1 MSNIYNSDW
10 FGRNSDFTRQGQDR
24 LFWESD
30 NEAYSS
36 FLYPGTQEQIKLMVS
51 DDAKMTSELQKLVKR
66 FALAA
71 SIKSSCKSSG
81 SYTDGK
87 QIVIS
92 SNIED
97 ITPKKK
103 LDVMI
108 GLALHEI
115 SHCLYT
121 EFSALKNK
129 NDIQKALI
137 NIIEDE
143 LIETQLG
150 MTYPGYANF
159 FKAVKYHMF
168 DKLGHEN
175 LLKKAN
181 SELEQIMTLFLYIV
195 RYPKYVCEVDKKIM
209 KTYEELFTKIKNIL
223 DSHGCLSENI
233 VGKVTKNSVGAAYD
247 IYELLKKYIDKN
259 QDNQSGDNENGD
271 ESSEG
276 EGSEGDESSEGS
288 EGDESSEGEGSEG
301 DESSEGE
308 SSEKSSKPKSFA
320 DQERE
325 FSSSEINEAFKKI
338 QESCDAGTN
347 PPIDNNIRTEVEAM
361 LRTEQS
367 NQKTARL
374 WRTNGRA
381 SSLNKKQIETEASKF
396 SKIIRNISV
405 NNVATKAV
413 TVVNRFLR
421 NGNLDSRLLASAIQ
435 GVPTVYQ
442 QRICKNVKK
451 NEPKFAIVLTLD
463 ESGSINE
470 LQRRIF
476 VTYCTTFMK
485 AFKKDTNIEV
495 YVYGHADYLRCYYSK
510 KKKDLDLLYS
520 NYSECGQCE
529 SVSYREII
537 NDVKSQTNLPIVM
550 VNFTDSGYCD
560 SSLNISQLVNEF
572 KNKVSFNTLIF
583 SDNYYVEKIKNI
595 NNDIYGEGHYLINTT
610 NLKKRTSNI
619 NKDFLMSVV
628 NLINSNYKATMK

>member
-10 FGRNSDFTRQGQDR
+10 FGRNSDFTRQGKDR

-36 FLYPGTQEQIKLMVS
+36 FLYPGTQEKIEQMVS

-71 SIKSSCKSSG
+71 SIKASCKSSG
-81 SYTDGK
+81 SYTNGK

-233 VGKVTKNSVGAAYD
+233 VGKVTGNSVGAASD
-247 IYELLKKYIDKN
+247 IYELLKKYIDEN
-259 QDNQSGDNENGD
+259 QDNQSRENGEGD
-271 ESSEG
+271 ESSEGEGSEG
-276 EGSEGDESSEGS
+276 EGSEGDESSEA
-288 EGDESSEGEGSEG
+288 
-301 DESSEGE
+301 E
-308 SSEKSSKPKSFA
+308 SSEKSSKSKSFA

-325 FSSSEINEAFKKI
+325 FSSSEINEAIKKI

-367 NQKTARL
+367 TKKAARL

-381 SSLNKKQIETEASKF
+381 SSLNKKQIEAEASKF

-413 TVVNRFLR
+413 TTVNRFLR

-476 VTYCTTFMK
+476 VTYCTAFMK
-485 AFKKDTNIEV
+485 AFEKDANIEV

-610 NLKKRTSNI
+610 NLKQRTSNI
-619 NKDFLMSVV
+619 NKEFLMDVV
-628 NLINSNYKATMK
+628 KLINSNYKATMK

>member
-10 FGRNSDFTRQGQDR
+10 FGRNSDFTRQGKDR

-36 FLYPGTQEQIKLMVS
+36 FLYPGTQEKIEQMVS

-66 FALAA
+66 FALTA
-71 SIKSSCKSSG
+71 SIKSSHKSSG
-81 SYTDGK
+81 SYTNGK

-233 VGKVTKNSVGAAYD
+233 VGKVTGNSVGAALD
-247 IYELLKKYIDKN
+247 IYELLKKYIDEN
-259 QDNQSGDNENGD
+259 QDNQSGENG
-271 ESSEG
+271 
-276 EGSEGDESSEGS
+276 

-308 SSEKSSKPKSFA
+308 SSEKSSKSKSFA

-325 FSSSEINEAFKKI
+325 FSSSEINEAIKKI

-367 NQKTARL
+367 TKKSARL

-381 SSLNKKQIETEASKF
+381 SSLNKKQIEAEASKF

-413 TVVNRFLR
+413 TTVNRFLR

-476 VTYCTTFMK
+476 VTYCTAFMK
-485 AFKKDTNIEV
+485 AFEKDANIEV

-572 KNKVSFNTLIF
+572 KNKVSFNTLVF
-583 SDNYYVEKIKNI
+583 SDNYYVEKIKKI

-610 NLKKRTSNI
+610 NLKQRTSNI
-619 NKDFLMSVV
+619 NKEFLMDVV
-628 NLINSNYKATMK
+628 KLINSNYKATMK

>member
-10 FGRNSDFTRQGQDR
+10 FGRNSDFTRQGKDR

-36 FLYPGTQEQIKLMVS
+36 FLYPGTQEKIEQMVS

-66 FALAA
+66 FALTA
-71 SIKSSCKSSG
+71 SIKSSHKSSG
-81 SYTDGK
+81 SYTNGK

-181 SELEQIMTLFLYIV
+181 NELEQIMTLFLYIV

-233 VGKVTKNSVGAAYD
+233 VGKVTGNSVGAALD
-247 IYELLKKYIDKN
+247 IYELLKKYIDEN
-259 QDNQSGDNENGD
+259 QENNSGENGEGD
-271 ESSEG
+271 ESSEGEGSEG
-276 EGSEGDESSEGS
+276 EGSEGDESSEA
-288 EGDESSEGEGSEG
+288 
-301 DESSEGE
+301 E
-308 SSEKSSKPKSFA
+308 SSEKSSKSKSFA

-325 FSSSEINEAFKKI
+325 FSSSEINEAIKKI

-347 PPIDNNIRTEVEAM
+347 PPTDNNIRTEVEAM

-367 NQKTARL
+367 TKKGARL

-381 SSLNKKQIETEASKF
+381 SSLNKKQIEAEASKF

-413 TVVNRFLR
+413 TTVNRFLR

-476 VTYCTTFMK
+476 VTYCTAFMK
-485 AFKKDTNIEV
+485 AFEKDANIEV

-583 SDNYYVEKIKNI
+583 SDNYYVEKIKKI

-610 NLKKRTSNI
+610 NLKQRTSNI
-619 NKDFLMSVV
+619 NKEFLMDVV
-628 NLINSNYKATMK
+628 KLINSNYKATMK

>member
-10 FGRNSDFTRQGQDR
+10 FGRNSDFTRQGKDR

-36 FLYPGTQEQIKLMVS
+36 FLYPGTQEKIEQMVS

-71 SIKSSCKSSG
+71 SIKASCKSSG
-81 SYTDGK
+81 SYTNGK

-233 VGKVTKNSVGAAYD
+233 VGKVTGNSVGAALD
-247 IYELLKKYIDKN
+247 IYELLKEYIDEN
-259 QDNQSGDNENGD
+259 QDNQSGENGEGD
-271 ESSEG
+271 ESSEGEGSEG
-276 EGSEGDESSEGS
+276 EGSEGDESSEA
-288 EGDESSEGEGSEG
+288 
-301 DESSEGE
+301 E
-308 SSEKSSKPKSFA
+308 SSEKSSKSKSFA

-325 FSSSEINEAFKKI
+325 FSSSEINEAIKKI

-367 NQKTARL
+367 TKKAARL

-381 SSLNKKQIETEASKF
+381 SSLNKKQIEAEASKF

-413 TVVNRFLR
+413 TTVNRFLR

-476 VTYCTTFMK
+476 VTYCTAFMK
-485 AFKKDTNIEV
+485 AFEKDANIEV

-583 SDNYYVEKIKNI
+583 SDNYYVEKIKKI

-610 NLKKRTSNI
+610 NLKQRTSNI
-619 NKDFLMSVV
+619 NKEFLMDVV
-628 NLINSNYKATMK
+628 KLINSNYKATMK

>member
-36 FLYPGTQEQIKLMVS
+36 FLYPGTQEQIKQMVS

-66 FALAA
+66 FALRA
-71 SIKSSCKSSG
+71 SIKASCKSSG
-81 SYTDGK
+81 SYTNGK

-103 LDVMI
+103 LDVML

-181 SELEQIMTLFLYIV
+181 NELEQIMTLFLYIV

-233 VGKVTKNSVGAAYD
+233 VGKVTGNSVGAALD
-247 IYELLKKYIDKN
+247 IYELLKEYIDEN
-259 QDNQSGDNENGD
+259 QENNSGENGEGD

-276 EGSEGDESSEGS
+276 EG
-288 EGDESSEGEGSEG
+288 SEGEGSEG

-308 SSEKSSKPKSFA
+308 SSEKSSKSKSFA

-325 FSSSEINEAFKKI
+325 FSSSEINEAIKKI

-361 LRTEQS
+361 LRTDQS
-367 NQKTARL
+367 TQKAARL

-381 SSLNKKQIETEASKF
+381 RSLNKKQIESEASKF

-476 VTYCTTFMK
+476 VTYCTAFMK
-485 AFKKDTNIEV
+485 AFEKDANIEV

-583 SDNYYVEKIKNI
+583 SDNYYVEKIKSI

-610 NLKKRTSNI
+610 NLKQRTSNI
-619 NKDFLMSVV
+619 NKEFLMDVV
-628 NLINSNYKATMK
+628 KLINSNYKATMK

>member
-10 FGRNSDFTRQGQDR
+10 FGRNSDFTRQGKDR

-36 FLYPGTQEQIKLMVS
+36 FLYPGTQEKIEQMVS

-66 FALAA
+66 FALTA
-71 SIKSSCKSSG
+71 SIKASCKSSG
-81 SYTDGK
+81 SYTNGK

-233 VGKVTKNSVGAAYD
+233 VGKVTGNSVGAASD
-247 IYELLKKYIDKN
+247 IYELLKKYIDEN
-259 QDNQSGDNENGD
+259 QDNQSEEN
-271 ESSEG
+271 
-276 EGSEGDESSEGS
+276 S

-301 DESSEGE
+301 GESSEDE
-308 SSEKSSKPKSFA
+308 SSEKSSKSKSFA

-325 FSSSEINEAFKKI
+325 FSSSEINEAIKKI

-347 PPIDNNIRTEVEAM
+347 PPVDNNIRTEVEAM

-367 NQKTARL
+367 TKKGARL
-374 WRTNGRA
+374 WRNNGRA
-381 SSLNKKQIETEASKF
+381 SSLNKKQIEAEASKF

-476 VTYCTTFMK
+476 VTYCTAFMK
-485 AFKKDTNIEV
+485 AFEKDANIEV

-583 SDNYYVEKIKNI
+583 SDNYYVEKIKKI

-610 NLKKRTSNI
+610 NLKQRTSNI
-619 NKDFLMSVV
+619 NKEFLMDVV
-628 NLINSNYKATMK
+628 RLINSNYKATMK

>member
-36 FLYPGTQEQIKLMVS
+36 FLYPGTQEKIEQMVS

-66 FALAA
+66 FALPA
-71 SIKSSCKSSG
+71 SIKSSHKSSG
-81 SYTDGK
+81 SYTNGK

-233 VGKVTKNSVGAAYD
+233 VGKVTGNSVGAALD
-247 IYELLKKYIDKN
+247 IYELLKKYIDEN
-259 QDNQSGDNENGD
+259 QDNQSGENGEGD
-271 ESSEG
+271 ESSEGEGSEG
-276 EGSEGDESSEGS
+276 EGSEGDESSEA
-288 EGDESSEGEGSEG
+288 
-301 DESSEGE
+301 E
-308 SSEKSSKPKSFA
+308 SSEKSSKSKSFA

-325 FSSSEINEAFKKI
+325 FSSSEINEAIKKI

-347 PPIDNNIRTEVEAM
+347 PPTDNNIRTEVEAM

-367 NQKTARL
+367 TKKSARL

-476 VTYCTTFMK
+476 VTYCTAFMK
-485 AFKKDTNIEV
+485 AFEKDANIEV

-583 SDNYYVEKIKNI
+583 SDNYYVEKIKKI

-610 NLKKRTSNI
+610 NLKQRTSNI
-619 NKDFLMSVV
+619 NKEFLMDVV
-628 NLINSNYKATMK
+628 KLINSNYKATMK

>member
-10 FGRNSDFTRQGQDR
+10 FGRNSDFTRQGKDR

-36 FLYPGTQEQIKLMVS
+36 FLYPGTQEQINLMVS

-71 SIKSSCKSSG
+71 SIKASCKSSG
-81 SYTDGK
+81 SYTNGK

-129 NDIQKALI
+129 NDIQKSLI

-181 SELEQIMTLFLYIV
+181 NELEQIMTLFLYIV

-233 VGKVTKNSVGAAYD
+233 VGKVTGNSVGAAYD
-247 IYELLKKYIDKN
+247 IYELLKKYIDEN
-259 QDNQSGDNENGD
+259 QDNQSGENGEGD
-271 ESSEG
+271 ESSEGEGSEG
-276 EGSEGDESSEGS
+276 EGSEGDESSEA
-288 EGDESSEGEGSEG
+288 
-301 DESSEGE
+301 E
-308 SSEKSSKPKSFA
+308 SSEKSSKSKSFA

-325 FSSSEINEAFKKI
+325 FSSSEINEAIKKI
-338 QESCDAGTN
+338 QEICDAGTN

-367 NQKTARL
+367 TKKAARL
-374 WRTNGRA
+374 WRNNGRA
-381 SSLNKKQIETEASKF
+381 SSLNKKQIEAEASKF

-476 VTYCTTFMK
+476 VTYCTAFMK
-485 AFKKDTNIEV
+485 AFEKDANIEV

-583 SDNYYVEKIKNI
+583 SDNYYVEKIKKI

-610 NLKKRTSNI
+610 NLKQRTSNI
-619 NKDFLMSVV
+619 NKEFLMDVV
-628 NLINSNYKATMK
+628 KLINSNYKATMK

>member
-10 FGRNSDFTRQGQDR
+10 FGRNSDFTRQGKDR

-36 FLYPGTQEQIKLMVS
+36 FLYPGTQEKIEQMVS
-51 DDAKMTSELQKLVKR
+51 DDAKMTTELQKLVKR

-71 SIKSSCKSSG
+71 SIKASCKSSG
-81 SYTDGK
+81 SYTNGK

-233 VGKVTKNSVGAAYD
+233 VGKVTGNSVGAASD
-247 IYELLKKYIDKN
+247 IYELLKKYIDEN
-259 QDNQSGDNENGD
+259 QDNQSGENGEGDESSEAD

-276 EGSEGDESSEGS
+276 EGSGGGESSE
-288 EGDESSEGEGSEG
+288 D
-301 DESSEGE
+301 E
-308 SSEKSSKPKSFA
+308 SSEKSSKSKSFA

-325 FSSSEINEAFKKI
+325 FSDSEINEAIKKI

-367 NQKTARL
+367 TKKGARL
-374 WRTNGRA
+374 WRNNGRA
-381 SSLNKKQIETEASKF
+381 SSLNKKQIEAEASKF

-476 VTYCTTFMK
+476 VTYCTAFMK
-485 AFKKDTNIEV
+485 AFEKDANIEV

-583 SDNYYVEKIKNI
+583 SDNYYVEKIKKI

-610 NLKKRTSNI
+610 NLKQRTSNI
-619 NKDFLMSVV
+619 NKEFLMDVV
-628 NLINSNYKATMK
+628 KLINSNYKATMK

>member
-10 FGRNSDFTRQGQDR
+10 FGRNSDFTRQGKDR

-36 FLYPGTQEQIKLMVS
+36 FLYPGTQEKIEQMVS

-66 FALAA
+66 FALTA
-71 SIKSSCKSSG
+71 SIKSSHKSSG
-81 SYTDGK
+81 SYTNGK

-129 NDIQKALI
+129 NDIQKSLI

-181 SELEQIMTLFLYIV
+181 NELEQIMTLFLYIV

-233 VGKVTKNSVGAAYD
+233 VGKVTGNSVGAASD
-247 IYELLKKYIDKN
+247 IYELLKKYIDEN
-259 QDNQSGDNENGD
+259 QDNQSGENG
-271 ESSEG
+271 EG
-276 EGSEGDESSEGS
+276 EGS

-308 SSEKSSKPKSFA
+308 SSEKSSKSKSFA

-325 FSSSEINEAFKKI
+325 FSSSEINEAIKKI

-367 NQKTARL
+367 TKKSARL

-381 SSLNKKQIETEASKF
+381 SSLNKKQIEAEASKF

-413 TVVNRFLR
+413 TTINRFLR

-470 LQRRIF
+470 LQRRTF
-476 VTYCTTFMK
+476 VTYCTAFMK
-485 AFKKDTNIEV
+485 AFEKDANIEV

-583 SDNYYVEKIKNI
+583 SDNYYVEKIKKI

-610 NLKKRTSNI
+610 NLKRRTSNI
-619 NKDFLMSVV
+619 NKEFLMDVV

>member
-10 FGRNSDFTRQGQDR
+10 FGRNSDFTRQGKDR

-36 FLYPGTQEQIKLMVS
+36 FLYPGTQEKIEQMVS
-51 DDAKMTSELQKLVKR
+51 DDAKMTTELQKLVKR
-66 FALAA
+66 FALTA
-71 SIKSSCKSSG
+71 SIKASCKSSG
-81 SYTDGK
+81 SYTNGK

-233 VGKVTKNSVGAAYD
+233 VGKVTGNSVGAASD
-247 IYELLKKYIDKN
+247 IYELLKKYIDEN
-259 QDNQSGDNENGD
+259 QDNQSGENG
-271 ESSEG
+271 
-276 EGSEGDESSEGS
+276 EGDESSEG
-288 EGDESSEGEGSEG
+288 ESSEGEGSEG

-308 SSEKSSKPKSFA
+308 SSEKSSKSKSFA
-320 DQERE
+320 EQEHE
-325 FSSSEINEAFKKI
+325 FSSSEINEAIKKI

-367 NQKTARL
+367 TKKSARL

-381 SSLNKKQIETEASKF
+381 SSLNKKQIEAEASKF

-413 TVVNRFLR
+413 TTVNRFLR

-470 LQRRIF
+470 LQRRTF
-476 VTYCTTFMK
+476 VTYCTAFMK
-485 AFKKDTNIEV
+485 AFEKDANIEV

-583 SDNYYVEKIKNI
+583 SDNYYVEKIKKI

-610 NLKKRTSNI
+610 NLKQRTSNI
-619 NKDFLMSVV
+619 NKEFLMDVV
-628 NLINSNYKATMK
+628 KLINSNYKATMK

>member
-10 FGRNSDFTRQGQDR
+10 FGRNSDFTRQGKDR

-36 FLYPGTQEQIKLMVS
+36 FLYPGTQEKIEQMVS
-51 DDAKMTSELQKLVKR
+51 DDAKMTTELQKLVKR
-66 FALAA
+66 FALTA
-71 SIKSSCKSSG
+71 SIKASCKSSG
-81 SYTDGK
+81 SYTNGK

-233 VGKVTKNSVGAAYD
+233 VGKVTGNSVGAASD
-247 IYELLKKYIDKN
+247 IYELLKKYIDEN
-259 QDNQSGDNENGD
+259 QDNQSGENG
-271 ESSEG
+271 
-276 EGSEGDESSEGS
+276 
-288 EGDESSEGEGSEG
+288 EGDESSEGECSEGEGSEA

-308 SSEKSSKPKSFA
+308 SSEKSSKSKSFA

-325 FSSSEINEAFKKI
+325 FSSSEINEAIKKI

-367 NQKTARL
+367 TKKAARL
-374 WRTNGRA
+374 WRNNGRA
-381 SSLNKKQIETEASKF
+381 SSLNKKQIEAEASKF

-413 TVVNRFLR
+413 SVVNRFLR

-476 VTYCTTFMK
+476 VTYCTAFMK
-485 AFKKDTNIEV
+485 AFEKDANIEV

-510 KKKDLDLLYS
+510 KKKDLNLLYS

-572 KNKVSFNTLIF
+572 KNKVSFNTLVF
-583 SDNYYVEKIKNI
+583 SDNYYVEKIKKI

-610 NLKKRTSNI
+610 NLKQRTSNI
-619 NKDFLMSVV
+619 NKEFLMDVV
-628 NLINSNYKATMK
+628 KLINSNYKATMK

>member
-10 FGRNSDFTRQGQDR
+10 FGRNSDFTRQGKDR

-36 FLYPGTQEQIKLMVS
+36 FLYPGTQEKIEQMVS

-71 SIKSSCKSSG
+71 SIKSSHKSSG
-81 SYTDGK
+81 SYTNGK

-233 VGKVTKNSVGAAYD
+233 VGKVTGNSVGAALD
-247 IYELLKKYIDKN
+247 IYELLKEYIDEN
-259 QDNQSGDNENGD
+259 QDNQSGENGEGD
-271 ESSEG
+271 ESSEGEGSEG
-276 EGSEGDESSEGS
+276 EGSEGDESSEA
-288 EGDESSEGEGSEG
+288 
-301 DESSEGE
+301 E
-308 SSEKSSKPKSFA
+308 SSEKSSKSKSFA

-325 FSSSEINEAFKKI
+325 FSSSEINEAIKKI

-367 NQKTARL
+367 TKKAARL

-381 SSLNKKQIETEASKF
+381 SSLNKKQIEAEASKF

-470 LQRRIF
+470 LQRKIF
-476 VTYCTTFMK
+476 VTYCTAFMK
-485 AFKKDTNIEV
+485 AFEKDANIEV

-610 NLKKRTSNI
+610 NLKQRSSNI
-619 NKDFLMSVV
+619 NKEFLMDVV
-628 NLINSNYKATMK
+628 KLINSNYKATMK

>member
-10 FGRNSDFTRQGQDR
+10 FGRNSDFTRQGKDR

-36 FLYPGTQEQIKLMVS
+36 FLYPGTQEKIEQMVS

-66 FALAA
+66 FALTA
-71 SIKSSCKSSG
+71 SIKSSHKSSG
-81 SYTDGK
+81 SYTNGK

-168 DKLGHEN
+168 DTLGHEN

-181 SELEQIMTLFLYIV
+181 NELEQIMTLFLYIV

-233 VGKVTKNSVGAAYD
+233 VGKVTGNSVGAALD
-247 IYELLKKYIDKN
+247 IYELLKEYIDEN
-259 QDNQSGDNENGD
+259 QENNSGENGEGD
-271 ESSEG
+271 ESSEGESSEG
-276 EGSEGDESSEGS
+276 EGSEGDESSEA
-288 EGDESSEGEGSEG
+288 
-301 DESSEGE
+301 E
-308 SSEKSSKPKSFA
+308 SSEKSSKSKSFA

-325 FSSSEINEAFKKI
+325 FSSSEINEAIKKI

-367 NQKTARL
+367 TKKAARL
-374 WRTNGRA
+374 WRNNGRA
-381 SSLNKKQIETEASKF
+381 SSLNKKQIEAEASKF

-470 LQRRIF
+470 LQRRTF
-476 VTYCTTFMK
+476 VTYCTAFMK
-485 AFKKDTNIEV
+485 AFEKDANIEV

-572 KNKVSFNTLIF
+572 KNKVSFNTLVF
-583 SDNYYVEKIKNI
+583 SDNYYVEKIKSI

-610 NLKKRTSNI
+610 NLKQRTSNI
-619 NKDFLMSVV
+619 NKEFLMDVV
-628 NLINSNYKATMK
+628 RLINSNYKATMK

>member
-71 SIKSSCKSSG
+71 SIKSSYKSSG
-81 SYTDGK
+81 SYTNGK

-121 EFSALKNK
+121 EFTALKNK

-159 FKAVKYHMF
+159 FKTVKYHMF

-209 KTYEELFTKIKNIL
+209 NTYEELFTKIKNIL

-233 VGKVTKNSVGAAYD
+233 VGKVTGNSVGAATD
-247 IYELLKKYIDKN
+247 IYELLKEYIDEN
-259 QDNQSGDNENGD
+259 QESNSGDNENGEGD

-276 EGSEGDESSEGS
+276 GENEGESSEGKGSEGDESSE
-288 EGDESSEGEGSEG
+288 
-301 DESSEGE
+301 
-308 SSEKSSKPKSFA
+308 KSFKSKSFA
-320 DQERE
+320 EQERE
-325 FSSSEINEAFKKI
+325 FSDSEINEAIKKI
-338 QESCDAGTN
+338 QESCDASTN
-347 PPIDNNIRTEVEAM
+347 PIDNNIRTEVEAM

-367 NQKTARL
+367 TQKSARL

-381 SSLNKKQIETEASKF
+381 SSLNKKQIESDASKF

-476 VTYCTTFMK
+476 VTYCTAFMK
-485 AFKKDTNIEV
+485 AFEKDTNIEV

-610 NLKKRTSNI
+610 NLKQRTSNI

>member
-36 FLYPGTQEQIKLMVS
+36 FLYPGTQEQIEQMVS

-66 FALAA
+66 FALAT
-71 SIKSSCKSSG
+71 SIKASNKSSG
-81 SYTDGK
+81 SYTNGK

-233 VGKVTKNSVGAAYD
+233 VGKVSGNSVGAAYD
-247 IYELLKKYIDKN
+247 IYELLKEYIDEN
-259 QDNQSGDNENGD
+259 QNNQSGDSKNGGESSED
-271 ESSEG
+271 ESSEGESSEG
-276 EGSEGDESSEGS
+276 EGSEGEGSGGGESSE
-288 EGDESSEGEGSEG
+288 DEN
-301 DESSEGE
+301 
-308 SSEKSSKPKSFA
+308 SEKSSKSKSFA

-325 FSSSEINEAFKKI
+325 FSDSEINEAIKKI

-367 NQKTARL
+367 TKKSARL

-381 SSLNKKQIETEASKF
+381 SSLNKKQIETDASKF

-470 LQRRIF
+470 LQRRTF
-476 VTYCTTFMK
+476 VTYCTAFMK
-485 AFKKDTNIEV
+485 AFEKDANIEV

-583 SDNYYVEKIKNI
+583 SDNYYVEKIKKI

-610 NLKKRTSNI
+610 NLKQRTSNI
-619 NKDFLMSVV
+619 NKEFLMDVV
-628 NLINSNYKATMK
+628 KLINSNYKATMK

>member
-10 FGRNSDFTRQGQDR
+10 FGRNSDFTRQGKDR

-36 FLYPGTQEQIKLMVS
+36 FLYPGTQEQINSMVS

-71 SIKSSCKSSG
+71 SIKASCKSSG
-81 SYTDGK
+81 SYTNGK

-129 NDIQKALI
+129 NEIQKALI

-233 VGKVTKNSVGAAYD
+233 VGKVTGNSVGAASD
-247 IYELLKKYIDKN
+247 IYELLKKYIDEN
-259 QDNQSGDNENGD
+259 QDNQSGENG
-271 ESSEG
+271 EG
-276 EGSEGDESSEGS
+276 ESS
-288 EGDESSEGEGSEG
+288 EGDESSEGEGSEA
-301 DESSEGE
+301 DESSEGK
-308 SSEKSSKPKSFA
+308 SSEKSSKSKSFS

-325 FSSSEINEAFKKI
+325 FSSSEINEAIKKI
-338 QESCDAGTN
+338 QESCDAGADA
-347 PPIDNNIRTEVEAM
+347 PIDNNIRTEVEAM

-367 NQKTARL
+367 TKKGARL

-381 SSLNKKQIETEASKF
+381 SSLNKKQIEAEASKF

-470 LQRRIF
+470 LQRRTF
-476 VTYCTTFMK
+476 VTYCTAFMK
-485 AFKKDTNIEV
+485 AFEKDANIEV

-583 SDNYYVEKIKNI
+583 SDNYYVEKIKKI

-610 NLKKRTSNI
+610 NLKQRTSNI
-619 NKDFLMSVV
+619 NKEFLMDVV
-628 NLINSNYKATMK
+628 KLINSNYKATMK

>member
-10 FGRNSDFTRQGQDR
+10 FGRNSDFTRQGKDR

-36 FLYPGTQEQIKLMVS
+36 FLYPGTQEKIEQMVS

-66 FALAA
+66 FALTA
-71 SIKSSCKSSG
+71 SIKSSHKSSG
-81 SYTDGK
+81 SYTNGK

-247 IYELLKKYIDKN
+247 IYELLKKYIDEN
-259 QDNQSGDNENGD
+259 QDNQSGENGEGD

-276 EGSEGDESSEGS
+276 ESSEA
-288 EGDESSEGEGSEG
+288 EGSEG

-308 SSEKSSKPKSFA
+308 SSEKSSKSKSFA

-325 FSSSEINEAFKKI
+325 FSSSEINEAIKKI

-367 NQKTARL
+367 TKKSARL

-381 SSLNKKQIETEASKF
+381 SSLNKKQIEAEASKF

-413 TVVNRFLR
+413 TTVNRFLR

-476 VTYCTTFMK
+476 VTYCTAFMK
-485 AFKKDTNIEV
+485 AFEKDANIEV

-572 KNKVSFNTLIF
+572 KNKVSFNTLVF

-610 NLKKRTSNI
+610 NLKQRSSNI
-619 NKDFLMSVV
+619 NKEFLMDVV
-628 NLINSNYKATMK
+628 KLINSNYKATMK

>member
-10 FGRNSDFTRQGQDR
+10 FGRNSDFTRQGKDR

-36 FLYPGTQEQIKLMVS
+36 FLYPGTQEKIEQMVS
-51 DDAKMTSELQKLVKR
+51 DDAKMTTELQKLVKR
-66 FALAA
+66 FALTA
-71 SIKSSCKSSG
+71 SIKASCKSSG
-81 SYTDGK
+81 SYTNGK

-233 VGKVTKNSVGAAYD
+233 VGKVTGNSVGAASD
-247 IYELLKKYIDKN
+247 IYELLKKYIDEN
-259 QDNQSGDNENGD
+259 QDNQSGENG
-271 ESSEG
+271 
-276 EGSEGDESSEGS
+276 EGDENS

-301 DESSEGE
+301 EGSEGE
-308 SSEKSSKPKSFA
+308 SSEKSSKSKSFS

-325 FSSSEINEAFKKI
+325 FSDSEINEAIKKI
-338 QESCDAGTN
+338 QKSCDAGTN

-367 NQKTARL
+367 TKKSARL

-381 SSLNKKQIETEASKF
+381 SRLNKKQIETDASKF

-413 TVVNRFLR
+413 TTVNRFLR

-476 VTYCTTFMK
+476 VTYCTAFMK
-485 AFKKDTNIEV
+485 AFEKDANIEV

-583 SDNYYVEKIKNI
+583 SDNYYVEKIKKI

-610 NLKKRTSNI
+610 NLKQRTSNI
-619 NKDFLMSVV
+619 NKEFLMDVV
-628 NLINSNYKATMK
+628 KLINSNYKATMK

>member
-10 FGRNSDFTRQGQDR
+10 FGRNSDFTRQGKDR

-36 FLYPGTQEQIKLMVS
+36 FLYPGTQEKIEQMVS

-66 FALAA
+66 FALTA
-71 SIKSSCKSSG
+71 SIKSSHKSSG
-81 SYTDGK
+81 SYTNGK

-129 NDIQKALI
+129 NDIQKSLI

-233 VGKVTKNSVGAAYD
+233 VGKVTGNSVGAALD
-247 IYELLKKYIDKN
+247 IYELLKKYIDEN
-259 QDNQSGDNENGD
+259 QENNSGENGEGD

-276 EGSEGDESSEGS
+276 EG
-288 EGDESSEGEGSEG
+288 SEGEGSEG

-308 SSEKSSKPKSFA
+308 SSEKSSKSKSFA

-325 FSSSEINEAFKKI
+325 FSSSEINEAIKKI

-367 NQKTARL
+367 TKKGARL
-374 WRTNGRA
+374 WRNNGRA
-381 SSLNKKQIETEASKF
+381 SRLNKKQIETEASKF

-476 VTYCTTFMK
+476 VTYCTAFMK
-485 AFKKDTNIEV
+485 AFEKDANIEV

-583 SDNYYVEKIKNI
+583 SDNYYVEKIKKI

-610 NLKKRTSNI
+610 NLKQRTSNI
-619 NKDFLMSVV
+619 NKEFLMDVV
-628 NLINSNYKATMK
+628 KLINSNYKATMK

>member
-10 FGRNSDFTRQGQDR
+10 FGRNSDFTRQGKDR

-36 FLYPGTQEQIKLMVS
+36 FLYPGTQEQINLMVS

-71 SIKSSCKSSG
+71 SIKASCKSSG
-81 SYTDGK
+81 SYTNGK

-129 NDIQKALI
+129 NDIQKSLI

-233 VGKVTKNSVGAAYD
+233 VGKVTGNSVGAAYD
-247 IYELLKKYIDKN
+247 IYELLKKYIDEN
-259 QDNQSGDNENGD
+259 QDNQSGENG
-271 ESSEG
+271 
-276 EGSEGDESSEGS
+276 EGDESSEG
-288 EGDESSEGEGSEG
+288 ESSEGEGSEG

-308 SSEKSSKPKSFA
+308 SSEKSSKSKSFA

-325 FSSSEINEAFKKI
+325 FSSSEINEAIKKI

-367 NQKTARL
+367 TKKGARL
-374 WRTNGRA
+374 WRNNGRA
-381 SSLNKKQIETEASKF
+381 SSLNKKQIEAEASKF

-476 VTYCTTFMK
+476 VTYCTAFMK
-485 AFKKDTNIEV
+485 AFEKDANIEV

-583 SDNYYVEKIKNI
+583 SDNYYVEKIKKI

-610 NLKKRTSNI
+610 NLKQRTSNI
-619 NKDFLMSVV
+619 NKEFLMDVV
-628 NLINSNYKATMK
+628 KLINSNYKATMK

>member
-10 FGRNSDFTRQGQDR
+10 FGRNSDFTRQGKDR

-36 FLYPGTQEQIKLMVS
+36 FLYPGTQEQIKQMVS

-66 FALAA
+66 FALRA
-71 SIKSSCKSSG
+71 SIKASCKSSG
-81 SYTDGK
+81 SYTNGK

-103 LDVMI
+103 LDVML

-233 VGKVTKNSVGAAYD
+233 VGKVTGNSVGAALD
-247 IYELLKKYIDKN
+247 IYELLKEYIDEN
-259 QDNQSGDNENGD
+259 QENNSGENGEGD

-276 EGSEGDESSEGS
+276 EG
-288 EGDESSEGEGSEG
+288 SEGEGSEG

-308 SSEKSSKPKSFA
+308 SSEKSSKSKSFA

-325 FSSSEINEAFKKI
+325 FSSSEINEAIKKI
-338 QESCDAGTN
+338 QENCDAGTN
-347 PPIDNNIRTEVEAM
+347 PIDNNIRTEVEAM
-361 LRTEQS
+361 LRTDQS
-367 NQKTARL
+367 TQKAARL

-381 SSLNKKQIETEASKF
+381 RSLNKKQIESEASKF

-476 VTYCTTFMK
+476 VTYCTAFMK
-485 AFKKDTNIEV
+485 AFEKDANIEV

-583 SDNYYVEKIKNI
+583 SDNYYVEKIKSI

-610 NLKKRTSNI
+610 NLKQRTSNI
-619 NKDFLMSVV
+619 NKEFLMDVV
-628 NLINSNYKATMK
+628 KLINSNYKATMK

>member
-1 MSNIYNSDW
+1 MRNIYNSDW

-36 FLYPGTQEQIKLMVS
+36 FLYPGTQEQIEQMVS

-66 FALAA
+66 FALPA
-71 SIKSSCKSSG
+71 SIKSSHKSSG
-81 SYTDGK
+81 SYTNGK

-233 VGKVTKNSVGAAYD
+233 VGKVTGNSVGAAYD
-247 IYELLKKYIDKN
+247 IYELLKEYIDEN
-259 QDNQSGDNENGD
+259 QENNSGENGEGGESSEG

-276 EGSEGDESSEGS
+276 EGSEGEGSGGGESSE
-288 EGDESSEGEGSEG
+288 D
-301 DESSEGE
+301 E
-308 SSEKSSKPKSFA
+308 SSEKSSKSKSFA

-325 FSSSEINEAFKKI
+325 FSDSEINEAIKKI

-347 PPIDNNIRTEVEAM
+347 PPTDNNIRTEVEAM

-367 NQKTARL
+367 TKKSARL
-374 WRTNGRA
+374 WRNNGRA
-381 SSLNKKQIETEASKF
+381 SRLNKKQIESDASKF

-413 TVVNRFLR
+413 SVVNRFLR

-470 LQRRIF
+470 LQRRTF
-476 VTYCTTFMK
+476 VTYCTAFMK
-485 AFKKDTNIEV
+485 AFEKDANIEV

-583 SDNYYVEKIKNI
+583 SDNYYVEKIKKI

-610 NLKKRTSNI
+610 NLKQRTSNI
-619 NKDFLMSVV
+619 NKEFLMDVV
-628 NLINSNYKATMK
+628 KLINSNYKATMK

>member
-1 MSNIYNSDW
+1 MSNIYNLDW
-10 FGRNSDFTRQGQDR
+10 FGRNSDFTRQGKDR

-36 FLYPGTQEQIKLMVS
+36 FLYPGTQEKIEQMVS

-66 FALAA
+66 FALSA
-71 SIKSSCKSSG
+71 SIKASCKSSG
-81 SYTDGK
+81 SYTNGK

-233 VGKVTKNSVGAAYD
+233 VGKVTGNSVGAASD
-247 IYELLKKYIDKN
+247 IYELLKKYIDEN
-259 QDNQSGDNENGD
+259 QDNQSGENGEGESSEGV

-276 EGSEGDESSEGS
+276 EGSEA
-288 EGDESSEGEGSEG
+288 

-308 SSEKSSKPKSFA
+308 SSEKSSKSKSFS

-325 FSSSEINEAFKKI
+325 FSSSEINEAIKKI

-347 PPIDNNIRTEVEAM
+347 PPTDNNIRTEVEAM

-367 NQKTARL
+367 TKKGARL
-374 WRTNGRA
+374 WRNNGRA

-413 TVVNRFLR
+413 SVVNRFLR

-476 VTYCTTFMK
+476 VTYCTAFMK
-485 AFKKDTNIEV
+485 AFEKDANIEV

-583 SDNYYVEKIKNI
+583 SDNYYVEKIKKI

-610 NLKKRTSNI
+610 NLKQRTSNI
-619 NKDFLMSVV
+619 NKEFLMDVV
-628 NLINSNYKATMK
+628 KLINSNYKATMK

>member
-10 FGRNSDFTRQGQDR
+10 FGRNSDFTRQGKDR

-36 FLYPGTQEQIKLMVS
+36 FLYPGTQEQIEQMVS
-51 DDAKMTSELQKLVKR
+51 DDAKITSELQKLVKR
-66 FALAA
+66 FALTA
-71 SIKSSCKSSG
+71 SIKSSHKSSG
-81 SYTDGK
+81 SYTNGK

-233 VGKVTKNSVGAAYD
+233 VGKVTGNSVGAAYD
-247 IYELLKKYIDKN
+247 IYELLKKYIDEN
-259 QDNQSGDNENGD
+259 QDNQSGENG
-271 ESSEG
+271 
-276 EGSEGDESSEGS
+276 EGDESSEG
-288 EGDESSEGEGSEG
+288 DENSEGEGSEG

-308 SSEKSSKPKSFA
+308 SSEKSSKSKSFA

-325 FSSSEINEAFKKI
+325 FSSSEINEAIKKI

-367 NQKTARL
+367 TKKAARL
-374 WRTNGRA
+374 WRNNGRA
-381 SSLNKKQIETEASKF
+381 SSLNKKQIEAEASKF

-476 VTYCTTFMK
+476 VTYCTAFMK
-485 AFKKDTNIEV
+485 AFEKDANIEV

-583 SDNYYVEKIKNI
+583 SDNYYVEKIKKI

-610 NLKKRTSNI
+610 NLKQRTSNI
-619 NKDFLMSVV
+619 NKEFLMDVV
-628 NLINSNYKATMK
+628 KLINSNYKATMK

>member
-10 FGRNSDFTRQGQDR
+10 FGRNSDFTRQGKDR

-36 FLYPGTQEQIKLMVS
+36 FLYPGTQEKIEQMVS

-66 FALAA
+66 FALRA
-71 SIKSSCKSSG
+71 SIKASCKSSG
-81 SYTDGK
+81 SYTNGK

-103 LDVMI
+103 LDVML

-181 SELEQIMTLFLYIV
+181 NELEQIMTLFLYIV

-233 VGKVTKNSVGAAYD
+233 VGKVTGNSVGAALD
-247 IYELLKKYIDKN
+247 IYELLKEYIDEN
-259 QDNQSGDNENGD
+259 QENNSGENGEGD

-276 EGSEGDESSEGS
+276 EG
-288 EGDESSEGEGSEG
+288 SEGEGSEG

-308 SSEKSSKPKSFA
+308 SSEKSSKSKSFA

-325 FSSSEINEAFKKI
+325 FSSSEINEAIKKI

-361 LRTEQS
+361 LRTDQS
-367 NQKTARL
+367 TQKAARL

-381 SSLNKKQIETEASKF
+381 RSLNKKQIESEASKF

-476 VTYCTTFMK
+476 VTYCTAFMK
-485 AFKKDTNIEV
+485 AFEKDANIEV

-595 NNDIYGEGHYLINTT
+595 NNGIYGEGHYLINTT
-610 NLKKRTSNI
+610 NLKQRTSNI
-619 NKDFLMSVV
+619 NKEFLMDVV
-628 NLINSNYKATMK
+628 KLINSNYKATMK

>member
-10 FGRNSDFTRQGQDR
+10 FGRNSDFTRQGKDR

-36 FLYPGTQEQIKLMVS
+36 FLYPGTQEKIEQMVS

-66 FALAA
+66 FALTA
-71 SIKSSCKSSG
+71 SIKSSHKSSG
-81 SYTDGK
+81 SYTNGK

-233 VGKVTKNSVGAAYD
+233 VGKVTGNSVGAASD
-247 IYELLKKYIDKN
+247 IYELLKKYIDEN
-259 QDNQSGDNENGD
+259 QDNQSGENG
-271 ESSEG
+271 
-276 EGSEGDESSEGS
+276 EGDESSEA
-288 EGDESSEGEGSEG
+288 EGSEGEGSEG

-308 SSEKSSKPKSFA
+308 SSEKSSKSKSFA

-325 FSSSEINEAFKKI
+325 FSSSEINEAIKKI

-367 NQKTARL
+367 TQKSARL
-374 WRTNGRA
+374 WRNNGRA
-381 SSLNKKQIETEASKF
+381 SRLNKKQIEADASKF

-435 GVPTVYQ
+435 DVPTVYQ

-476 VTYCTTFMK
+476 VTYCTAFMK
-485 AFKKDTNIEV
+485 AFAKDANIEV

-583 SDNYYVEKIKNI
+583 SDNYYVEKIKKI

-610 NLKKRTSNI
+610 NLKQRTSNI
-619 NKDFLMSVV
+619 NKEFLMDVV
-628 NLINSNYKATMK
+628 KLINSNYKATMK

>member
-81 SYTDGK
+81 SYTNGK

-271 ESSEG
+271 ESSEA
-276 EGSEGDESSEGS
+276 EGSEADESSEGS
-288 EGDESSEGEGSEG
+288 EGDESSEAEGSEG

-325 FSSSEINEAFKKI
+325 FSSSEINEAIKKI
-338 QESCDAGTN
+338 QERCDAGTN

-476 VTYCTTFMK
+476 VTYCTAFMK

-610 NLKKRTSNI
+610 NLKQRTSNI
-619 NKDFLMSVV
+619 NKDFLMRVV

>member
-10 FGRNSDFTRQGQDR
+10 FGRNSDFTRQGKDR

-36 FLYPGTQEQIKLMVS
+36 FLYPGTQEKIEQMVS

-66 FALAA
+66 FALTA
-71 SIKSSCKSSG
+71 SIKSSHKSSG
-81 SYTDGK
+81 SYTNGK

-233 VGKVTKNSVGAAYD
+233 VGKVTGNSVGAASD
-247 IYELLKKYIDKN
+247 IYELLKKYIDEN
-259 QDNQSGDNENGD
+259 QDNQSGENG
-271 ESSEG
+271 
-276 EGSEGDESSEGS
+276 EGDESSEG
-288 EGDESSEGEGSEG
+288 ESSEGEGSEG

-308 SSEKSSKPKSFA
+308 SSEKSSKSKSFA
-320 DQERE
+320 EQEHE
-325 FSSSEINEAFKKI
+325 FSSSEINEAIKKI

-367 NQKTARL
+367 TKKSARL

-381 SSLNKKQIETEASKF
+381 SSLNKKQIEAEASKF

-413 TVVNRFLR
+413 TTVNRFLR

-470 LQRRIF
+470 LQRRTF
-476 VTYCTTFMK
+476 VTYCTAFMK
-485 AFKKDTNIEV
+485 AFEKDANIEV

-583 SDNYYVEKIKNI
+583 SDNYYVEKIKKI

-610 NLKKRTSNI
+610 NLKQRTSNI
-619 NKDFLMSVV
+619 NKEFLMDVV
-628 NLINSNYKATMK
+628 KLINSNYKATMK

>member
-36 FLYPGTQEQIKLMVS
+36 FLYPGTQEKIEQMVS

-71 SIKSSCKSSG
+71 SIKASCKSSG
-81 SYTDGK
+81 SYTNGK

-181 SELEQIMTLFLYIV
+181 NELEQIMTLFLYIV

-233 VGKVTKNSVGAAYD
+233 VGKVTGNSVGAALD
-247 IYELLKKYIDKN
+247 IYELLKKYIDEN
-259 QDNQSGDNENGD
+259 QDNQSGENGEGD
-271 ESSEG
+271 ESSEGEGSEG
-276 EGSEGDESSEGS
+276 EGSEGDESSEA
-288 EGDESSEGEGSEG
+288 
-301 DESSEGE
+301 E
-308 SSEKSSKPKSFA
+308 SSEKSSKSKSFA

-325 FSSSEINEAFKKI
+325 FSSSEINEAIKKI

-347 PPIDNNIRTEVEAM
+347 PPTDNNIRTEVEAM

-367 NQKTARL
+367 TKKGARL

-381 SSLNKKQIETEASKF
+381 SSLNKKQIEAEASKF

-413 TVVNRFLR
+413 TTVNRFLR

-476 VTYCTTFMK
+476 VTYCTAFMK
-485 AFKKDTNIEV
+485 AFEKDANIEV

-583 SDNYYVEKIKNI
+583 SDNYYVEKIKKI

-610 NLKKRTSNI
+610 NLKQRTSNI
-619 NKDFLMSVV
+619 NKEFLMDVV
-628 NLINSNYKATMK
+628 KLINSNYKATMK

>member
-10 FGRNSDFTRQGQDR
+10 FGRNSDFTRQGKDR

-36 FLYPGTQEQIKLMVS
+36 FLYPGTQKQIELMVS

-66 FALAA
+66 FALTA
-71 SIKSSCKSSG
+71 SIKASCKSSG
-81 SYTDGK
+81 SYTNGK

-223 DSHGCLSENI
+223 DSHGCLTENI
-233 VGKVTKNSVGAAYD
+233 VGKVTGNSVGAASD
-247 IYELLKKYIDKN
+247 IYELLKKYIDEN
-259 QDNQSGDNENGD
+259 QDNQSGENG
-271 ESSEG
+271 EG
-276 EGSEGDESSEGS
+276 EGS

-301 DESSEGE
+301 DESSEGK
-308 SSEKSSKPKSFA
+308 SSEKFSKSKSFS

-325 FSSSEINEAFKKI
+325 FSSSEINEAIKKI
-338 QESCDAGTN
+338 QETCDAGTN

-367 NQKTARL
+367 TKKSARL
-374 WRTNGRA
+374 WRNNGRA
-381 SSLNKKQIETEASKF
+381 SSLNKKQIEAEASKF

-476 VTYCTTFMK
+476 VTYCTAFMK
-485 AFKKDTNIEV
+485 AFEKDANIEV

-583 SDNYYVEKIKNI
+583 SDNYYVEKIKKI

-610 NLKKRTSNI
+610 NLKQRTSNI
-619 NKDFLMSVV
+619 NKEFLMDVV
-628 NLINSNYKATMK
+628 KLINSNYKATMK

>member
-10 FGRNSDFTRQGQDR
+10 FGRNSDFTRQGKDR

-36 FLYPGTQEQIKLMVS
+36 FLYPGTQEKIEQMVS

-66 FALAA
+66 FALTA
-71 SIKSSCKSSG
+71 SIKSSHKSSG
-81 SYTDGK
+81 SYTNGK

-233 VGKVTKNSVGAAYD
+233 VGKVTGNSVGAASD
-247 IYELLKKYIDKN
+247 IYELLKKYIDEN
-259 QDNQSGDNENGD
+259 QENNSGENSEGD

-276 EGSEGDESSEGS
+276 EG
-288 EGDESSEGEGSEG
+288 SEGEGSEG

-308 SSEKSSKPKSFA
+308 SSEKSSKSKSFA

-325 FSSSEINEAFKKI
+325 FSSSEINEAIKKI

-367 NQKTARL
+367 TKKTARL
-374 WRTNGRA
+374 WRNNGRA
-381 SSLNKKQIETEASKF
+381 SRLNKKQIETDASKF

-476 VTYCTTFMK
+476 VTYCTAFMK
-485 AFKKDTNIEV
+485 AFEKDANIEV

-510 KKKDLDLLYS
+510 KKKDLNLLYS

-583 SDNYYVEKIKNI
+583 SDNYYVEKIKKI

-610 NLKKRTSNI
+610 NLKQRTSNI
-619 NKDFLMSVV
+619 NKEFLMDVV
-628 NLINSNYKATMK
+628 KLINSNYKATMK

>member
-51 DDAKMTSELQKLVKR
+51 DDVKMTSELQKLVKR

-81 SYTDGK
+81 SYTNGK

-276 EGSEGDESSEGS
+276 EGSEGDESSEG
-288 EGDESSEGEGSEG
+288 
-301 DESSEGE
+301 E

-325 FSSSEINEAFKKI
+325 FSSSEINEAIKKI

-476 VTYCTTFMK
+476 VTYCTAFMK

-610 NLKKRTSNI
+610 NLKQRTSNI

>member
-10 FGRNSDFTRQGQDR
+10 FGRNSDFTRQGKDR

-36 FLYPGTQEQIKLMVS
+36 FLYPGTQEKIEQMVS

-66 FALAA
+66 FALTA
-71 SIKSSCKSSG
+71 SIKSSHKSSG
-81 SYTDGK
+81 SYTNGK

-233 VGKVTKNSVGAAYD
+233 VGKVTGNSVGAASD
-247 IYELLKKYIDKN
+247 IYELLKKYIDEN
-259 QDNQSGDNENGD
+259 QDNQSGENG
-271 ESSEG
+271 EG
-276 EGSEGDESSEGS
+276 EG
-288 EGDESSEGEGSEG
+288 SEGEGSEG

-308 SSEKSSKPKSFA
+308 SSEKSSKSKSFA

-325 FSSSEINEAFKKI
+325 FSSSEINEAIKKI

-367 NQKTARL
+367 TKKAARL
-374 WRTNGRA
+374 WRNNGRA
-381 SSLNKKQIETEASKF
+381 SSLNKKQIEAEASKF

-476 VTYCTTFMK
+476 VTYCTAFMK
-485 AFKKDTNIEV
+485 AFEKDANIEV

-583 SDNYYVEKIKNI
+583 SDNYYVEKIKKI

-610 NLKKRTSNI
+610 NLKQRTSNI
-619 NKDFLMSVV
+619 NKEFLMDVV
-628 NLINSNYKATMK
+628 KLINSNYKATMK

>member
-10 FGRNSDFTRQGQDR
+10 FGRNSDFTRQGKDR

-36 FLYPGTQEQIKLMVS
+36 FLYPGTQEKIEQMVS

-66 FALAA
+66 FALTA
-71 SIKSSCKSSG
+71 SIKASCKSSG
-81 SYTDGK
+81 SYTNGK

-233 VGKVTKNSVGAAYD
+233 VGKVTVNSVGAASD
-247 IYELLKKYIDKN
+247 IYELLKKYIDEN
-259 QDNQSGDNENGD
+259 QDNQSGENGEGD
-271 ESSEG
+271 ESSEGEGSEG
-276 EGSEGDESSEGS
+276 EGSEGDESSEA
-288 EGDESSEGEGSEG
+288 
-301 DESSEGE
+301 E
-308 SSEKSSKPKSFA
+308 SSEKSSKSKSFS

-325 FSSSEINEAFKKI
+325 FSSSEINEAIKKI

-367 NQKTARL
+367 TKKAARL

-381 SSLNKKQIETEASKF
+381 SSLNKKQIEAEASKF

-476 VTYCTTFMK
+476 VTYCTAFMK
-485 AFKKDTNIEV
+485 AFEKDANIEV

-583 SDNYYVEKIKNI
+583 SDNYYVEKIKKI

-610 NLKKRTSNI
+610 NLKQRTSNI
-619 NKDFLMSVV
+619 NKEFLMDVV
-628 NLINSNYKATMK
+628 KLINSNYKATMK

>member
-30 NEAYSS
+30 NEAFSS
-36 FLYPGTQEQIKLMVS
+36 FLYPGTQEKIEQMVS

-71 SIKSSCKSSG
+71 SIKASCKSSG
-81 SYTDGK
+81 SYTNGK

-233 VGKVTKNSVGAAYD
+233 VGKVTGNSVGAAYD
-247 IYELLKKYIDKN
+247 IYELLKEYIDEN
-259 QDNQSGDNENGD
+259 QNNQSGDSKNGGESSED
-271 ESSEG
+271 ESSEGESSEG
-276 EGSEGDESSEGS
+276 EGSEGEGSGGGESSE
-288 EGDESSEGEGSEG
+288 D
-301 DESSEGE
+301 E
-308 SSEKSSKPKSFA
+308 SSEKSSKSKSFA

-325 FSSSEINEAFKKI
+325 FSDSEINEAIKKI

-367 NQKTARL
+367 TKKSARL

-381 SSLNKKQIETEASKF
+381 SSLNKKQIETDASKF

-470 LQRRIF
+470 LQRRTF
-476 VTYCTTFMK
+476 VTYCTAFMK
-485 AFKKDTNIEV
+485 AFEKDANIEV

-583 SDNYYVEKIKNI
+583 SDNYYVEKIKKI

-610 NLKKRTSNI
+610 NLKQRTSNI
-619 NKDFLMSVV
+619 NKEFLMDVV
-628 NLINSNYKATMK
+628 KLINSNYKATMK

>member
-10 FGRNSDFTRQGQDR
+10 FGRNSDFTRQGKDR

-36 FLYPGTQEQIKLMVS
+36 FLYPGTQEKINLMVS

-71 SIKSSCKSSG
+71 SIKASCKSSG
-81 SYTDGK
+81 SYTNGK

-233 VGKVTKNSVGAAYD
+233 VGKVTGNSVGAASD
-247 IYELLKKYIDKN
+247 IYELLKKYIDEN
-259 QDNQSGDNENGD
+259 QDNQSGENG
-271 ESSEG
+271 
-276 EGSEGDESSEGS
+276 EGDESP

-301 DESSEGE
+301 DESSEGK
-308 SSEKSSKPKSFA
+308 SSEKSSKSKSFA

-325 FSSSEINEAFKKI
+325 FSSSEINEAIKKI

-347 PPIDNNIRTEVEAM
+347 PPTDNNIRTEVEAM

-367 NQKTARL
+367 TKKAARL
-374 WRTNGRA
+374 WRNNGRA
-381 SSLNKKQIETEASKF
+381 SSLNKKQIEAEASKF

-476 VTYCTTFMK
+476 VTYCTAFMK
-485 AFKKDTNIEV
+485 AFEKDANIEV

-583 SDNYYVEKIKNI
+583 SDNYYVEKIKKI
-595 NNDIYGEGHYLINTT
+595 NNDIYGEGHYLINTA
-610 NLKKRTSNI
+610 NLKHRTSNI
-619 NKDFLMSVV
+619 NKEFLMDVV
-628 NLINSNYKATMK
+628 KLINSNYKATMK

>member
-10 FGRNSDFTRQGQDR
+10 FGRNSDFTRQGKDR

-36 FLYPGTQEQIKLMVS
+36 FLYPGTQEKIEQMVS

-66 FALAA
+66 FALRA
-71 SIKSSCKSSG
+71 SIKASCKSSD
-81 SYTDGK
+81 SYTNGK

-103 LDVMI
+103 LDVML

-181 SELEQIMTLFLYIV
+181 NELEQIMTLFLYIV

-233 VGKVTKNSVGAAYD
+233 VGKVTGNSVGAALD
-247 IYELLKKYIDKN
+247 IYELLKKYIDEN
-259 QDNQSGDNENGD
+259 QENNSGENGEGD

-276 EGSEGDESSEGS
+276 EG
-288 EGDESSEGEGSEG
+288 SEGEGSEG

-308 SSEKSSKPKSFA
+308 SSEKSSKSKSFA

-325 FSSSEINEAFKKI
+325 FSSSEINEAIKKI

-361 LRTEQS
+361 LRTDQS
-367 NQKTARL
+367 TQKAARL

-381 SSLNKKQIETEASKF
+381 RSLNKKQIESEASKF

-476 VTYCTTFMK
+476 VTYCTAFMK
-485 AFKKDTNIEV
+485 AFEKDANIEV

-595 NNDIYGEGHYLINTT
+595 NNGIYGEGHYLINTT
-610 NLKKRTSNI
+610 NLKQRTSNI
-619 NKDFLMSVV
+619 NKEFLMDVV
-628 NLINSNYKATMK
+628 KLINSNYKATMK

>member
-10 FGRNSDFTRQGQDR
+10 FGRNSDFTRQGKDR

-36 FLYPGTQEQIKLMVS
+36 FLYPGTQEKIEQMVS

-71 SIKSSCKSSG
+71 SIKASCKSSG
-81 SYTDGK
+81 SYTNGK

-233 VGKVTKNSVGAAYD
+233 VGKVTGNSVGAALD
-247 IYELLKKYIDKN
+247 IYELLKEYIDEN
-259 QDNQSGDNENGD
+259 QDNQSGENG
-271 ESSEG
+271 EG
-276 EGSEGDESSEGS
+276 ESS

-308 SSEKSSKPKSFA
+308 SSEKSSKSKSFA

-325 FSSSEINEAFKKI
+325 FSSSEINEAIKKI

-367 NQKTARL
+367 TKKGARL
-374 WRTNGRA
+374 WRNNGRA
-381 SSLNKKQIETEASKF
+381 SRLNKKQIETDASKF

-435 GVPTVYQ
+435 GVSTVYQ

-476 VTYCTTFMK
+476 VTYCTAFMK
-485 AFKKDTNIEV
+485 AFEKDANIEV

-572 KNKVSFNTLIF
+572 KNKVSFNTLVF
-583 SDNYYVEKIKNI
+583 SDNYYVEKIKKI

-610 NLKKRTSNI
+610 NLKQRTSNI
-619 NKDFLMSVV
+619 NKEFLMDVV
-628 NLINSNYKATMK
+628 KLINSNYKATMK